1 MKVEVQPVSNVE
13 VKVVAEIPTEVVEPA
28 VQERLREIA
37 RTISVRGFR
46 KGKAPQKLVEAR
58 LGAQV
63 RAEVAQNLF
72 EENLE
77 QIFTEAKVIPIGE
90 PEVEMGEIAP
100 GEPLTISLGFE
111 VMPEVS
117 PKDYKSLEVPA
128 TDPAVD
134 DEKLQAELEK
144 LREKRAQFV
153 PLGDDAVAETEVQV
167 TLDYEGFKDG
177 EPVEEIKGESLE
189 LIIGEGRF
197 IPGFEDAL
205 RGAKVG
211 ESREFD
217 LTFPEDYGF
226 EKVAGQE
233 IHFKVNVRELKQKQ
247 VPALDDELA
256 VDEGHSDLEALKQ
269 ATHERLLADARAEA
283 ERERN
288 DALVRALIERNP
300 MDLPPKA
307 LKAREE
313 GLRSYYLSMWQSFGM
328 NEEFIERMLA
338 EQGSSFEEEA
348 AKGMRKS
355 ALLDKIAER
364 EEIEISDEDFDLALA
379 RMAEERGEP
388 FAKTRAWAQQDGNDE
403 RLRAHLLR
411 DRVMDKL
418 IEWNCAPAD
427 APEAPATE
435 SADEPATES
444 AEE

>member
-1 MKVEVQPVSNVE
+1 
-13 VKVVAEIPTEVVEPA
+13 
-28 VQERLREIA
+28 
-37 RTISVRGFR
+37 
-46 KGKAPQKLVEAR
+46 
-58 LGAQV
+58 
-63 RAEVAQNLF
+63 
-72 EENLE
+72 
-77 QIFTEAKVIPIGE
+77 
-90 PEVEMGEIAP
+90 
-100 GEPLTISLGFE
+100 
-111 VMPEVS
+111 
-117 PKDYKSLEVPA
+117 
-128 TDPAVD
+128 
-134 DEKLQAELEK
+134 
-144 LREKRAQFV
+144 
-153 PLGDDAVAETEVQV
+153 
-167 TLDYEGFKDG
+167 
-177 EPVEEIKGESLE
+177 
-189 LIIGEGRF
+189 
-197 IPGFEDAL
+197 
-205 RGAKVG
+205 
-211 ESREFD
+211 
-217 LTFPEDYGF
+217 
-226 EKVAGQE
+226 
-233 IHFKVNVRELKQKQ
+233 
-247 VPALDDELA
+247 
-256 VDEGHSDLEALKQ
+256 
-269 ATHERLLADARAEA
+269 
-283 ERERN
+283 
-288 DALVRALIERNP
+288 